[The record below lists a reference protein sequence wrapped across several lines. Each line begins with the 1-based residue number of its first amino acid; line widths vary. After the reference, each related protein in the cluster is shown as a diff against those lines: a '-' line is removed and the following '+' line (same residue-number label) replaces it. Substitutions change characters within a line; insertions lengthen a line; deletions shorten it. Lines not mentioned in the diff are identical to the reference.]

1 MEVEKLKVFQE
12 KVKDDA
18 TLLEKLNAAA
28 DPNAVVAIAKEAGFS
43 IFADDINKAQS
54 ELLEEDLEGV
64 VGGENCRTF

>member
-18 TLLEKLNAAA
+18 SLQEKLNAAA
-28 DPNAVVAIAKEAGFS
+28 DPNAVVAIAKETGFS

-54 ELLEEDLEGV
+54 E
-64 VGGENCRTF
+64 